1 MMRALSAIR
10 LSVLTDETTSPERQ
24 RAANQRAAEAVGA
37 AIVAEAVDLGVS
49 ASKTSPFERPELGPW
64 LRERA
69 DSFDAVVW
77 WRFDR
82 ALRRMDDMSTLGEWA
97 ARERKVLV
105 FAEGPGGRLV
115 LDFREGVD
123 LVTRLLLQVFA
134 FAAEFE
140 AQAIKDRVTGA
151 QAAMRAMPLR
161 WRGSKPAYGYLP
173 TELPAGGWTLAQ
185 DADAVAVIKRMV
197 EALHDGVSPTA
208 IALSLTAD
216 YIPTPADYW
225 RVRQGR
231 ESTGAVWSATTVAN
245 ILRNPALLGHKTTG
259 KRAVLDAEGN
269 PVPLTAEPIMERA
282 EFDAIGA
289 LLSQRSRGPK
299 VRKDTRALLL
309 DVALCDSCGGKLYL
323 NVQSSRSG
331 QRPAYK
337 CNSKANG
344 RPCATPVSLR
354 ADWLEEYAERKFISA
369 VGPLTVTRRIEI
381 PGYDPA
387 PEIAELSAELDETRA
402 ERPASQAGKESRR
415 RRMEAL
421 DARLASLEAMPA
433 VPAQVRYE
441 PTGRTFAD
449 EYEHSE
455 QAERRQLL
463 IEAGAEVRV
472 KPGKAGGWRSLDETR
487 VSFDLRNDF
496 YADAWADMVA
506 MAQVLAHGD

>member
-1 MMRALSAIR
+1 
-10 LSVLTDETTSPERQ
+10 
-24 RAANQRAAEAVGA
+24 
-37 AIVAEAVDLGVS
+37 
-49 ASKTSPFERPELGPW
+49 
-64 LRERA
+64 
-69 DSFDAVVW
+69 
-77 WRFDR
+77 
-82 ALRRMDDMSTLGEWA
+82 MDDMAELSKWA
-97 ARERKVLV
+97 ADHRKVLI

-123 LVTRLLLQVFA
+123 LVTRLLLQVFS

-140 AQAIKDRVTGA
+140 AQSIKDRVSGA
-151 QAAMRAMPLR
+151 QAAMRHMPLR

-197 EALHDGVSPTA
+197 DALTDGVSPTA
-208 IALSLTAD
+208 IALALTAD
-216 YIPTPADYW
+216 GIPTPADYW

-231 ESTGAVWSATTVAN
+231 ESAGATWSATTVAN
-245 ILRNPALLGHKTTG
+245 ILRNPALLGHKTTD
-259 KRAVLDAEGN
+259 RRPVLDVNGN
-269 PVPLTAEPIMERA
+269 TVPLTAEPIMERA
-282 EFDAIGA
+282 EFDTIGA

-331 QRPAYK
+331 QRPTYK

-354 ADWLEEYAERKFISA
+354 ADWLEAWAQEQFIDA
-369 VGPLTVTRRIEI
+369 VGRLDVTRRVEI

-415 RRMEAL
+415 KRMEAL
-421 DARLASLEAMPA
+421 DARLAALEAIP
-433 VPAQVRYE
+433 VTEAQVRYE
-441 PTGRTFAD
+441 PTGRTFAE

-455 QAERRQLL
+455 QAGRRRLL
-463 IEAGAEVRV
+463 IEAGTEVRV
-472 KPGKAGGWRSLDETR
+472 KPGRAGGWRSLDESR
-487 VSFDLRNDF
+487 VSFDLRNEF
-496 YADAWADMVA
+496 YANAWADLVA
-506 MAQVLAHGD
+506 MSEELEYGA

>member
-10 LSVLTDETTSPERQ
+10 LSVLTDESTSPERQ
-24 RAANQRAAEAVGA
+24 RAANQRAAEAIGA

-64 LRERA
+64 LRDRP
-69 DSFDAVVW
+69 SQFDCIVW

-82 ALRRMDDMSTLGEWA
+82 ALRRMDDMAELSKWA
-97 ARERKVLV
+97 ADHRKVLI

-123 LVTRLLLQVFA
+123 LVTRLLLQVFS

-140 AQAIKDRVTGA
+140 AQSIKDRVSGA
-151 QAAMRAMPLR
+151 QAAMRVMPLR
-161 WRGSKPAYGYLP
+161 WRGSKPAYGYMP
-173 TELPAGGWTLAQ
+173 AELPAGGWTLVQ
-185 DADAVAVIKRMV
+185 DADAVAVIRRMI
-197 EALHDGVSPTA
+197 EALHDGTSPTA
-208 IALSLTAD
+208 IALALTAD
-216 YIPTPADYW
+216 DIPTPADYW

-231 ESTGAVWSATTVAN
+231 ESAGAVWSATTVAN
-245 ILRNPALLGHKTTG
+245 ILRNPALVGHKTSD
-259 KRAVLDAEGN
+259 KRMVLDAAGN
-269 PVPLTAEPIMERA
+269 PVPLTAEPIMDRA
-282 EFDAIGA
+282 EFDTVSAMITA
-289 LLSQRSRGPK
+289 RSRGPK

-331 QRPAYK
+331 QRPTYK

-344 RPCATPVSLR
+344 RPCAAPVSLR
-354 ADWLEEYAERKFISA
+354 ADWLESYAERKFISA

-387 PEIAELSAELDETRA
+387 PEIAELSAELNETRA
-402 ERPASQAGKESRR
+402 ERPQSAAGKESRR
-415 RRMEAL
+415 KRMEAL

-433 VPAQVRYE
+433 VAAQVRYE

-449 EYEHSE
+449 EYEHSD
-455 QAERRQLL
+455 QAGRRQLL

-472 KPGKAGGWRSLDETR
+472 KTGRAGGWRSLDESR
-487 VSFDLRNDF
+487 VSFHLRNEF
-496 YADAWADMVA
+496 YADAWADLVA
-506 MAQVLAHGD
+506 MAEVLAYGD